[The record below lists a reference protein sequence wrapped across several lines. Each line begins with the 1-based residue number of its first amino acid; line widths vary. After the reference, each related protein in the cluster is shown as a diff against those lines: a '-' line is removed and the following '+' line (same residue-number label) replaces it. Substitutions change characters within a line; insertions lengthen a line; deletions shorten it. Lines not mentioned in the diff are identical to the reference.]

1 MEKEVNVFILKDGPI
16 KVEGEINLILQDGT
30 VLEPK
35 GTTYLCRCGHSNN
48 KPFCDGQHRQK
59 EFKD

>member
-1 MEKEVNVFILKDGPI
+1 MEKEVNVFIIENGPI
-16 KVEGEINLILQDGT
+16 KIEGEINLILQDGV

-35 GTTYLCRCGHSNN
+35 GTTFLCRCGYSNN

-59 EFKD
+59 NFQD